1 MAGRSYSGSKYLAQI
16 NPVGISN
23 GVNWK
28 IKVSRIAQTMYKV
41 EITILELNDIRQ
53 DENLFVKRKK

>member
-1 MAGRSYSGSKYLAQI
+1 MPKI
-16 NPVGISN
+16 PNPDKPRRNFGISN

-28 IKVSRIAQTMYKV
+28 IKVSRIAQAMYKV
-41 EITILELNDIRQ
+41 EITILELNDTRQ